1 MKVADDGAFC
11 AQLPIRRYCCQFEVK
26 TAESSR
32 WCASSQIGSST
43 LLSSAFASL
52 FQSSHL
58 RFPTGACCDLFHS
71 PVHFVSCVRFNCFS
85 MYYATPVGQASN
97 PGPDSEGIRL
107 AICNP
112 TAVHKKVD
120 LQLKFNAQIIVASET
135 SATNII
141 QKQVSSDLKS
151 KGFRSFWS
159 PPVAPKKATIDNR
172 PSFRG
177 EAVGSAVFTSM
188 PCRQMRCD
196 LPVALKES
204 QRFSACVVRFAT
216 VEILVIAIYGF
227 ANRYREGK
235 RPNDLL
241 LASMIPV
248 ITEVG
253 LPFII
258 CGDFNEPVEKLPSYK
273 YFKDLGAVEAF
284 KLYFAKTGVM
294 LPPTCG
300 GSTRNDTAVFH
311 PAVAEWILDMSVPSE
326 HQIDV
331 HTPLFI
337 QLSCQKITI
346 PRSVWKLPKT
356 WAPSA
361 PASDNIAKFYKHV
374 DFYEFF

>member
-1 MKVADDGAFC
+1 
-11 AQLPIRRYCCQFEVK
+11 
-26 TAESSR
+26 
-32 WCASSQIGSST
+32 
-43 LLSSAFASL
+43 
-52 FQSSHL
+52 
-58 RFPTGACCDLFHS
+58 
-71 PVHFVSCVRFNCFS
+71 
-85 MYYATPVGQASN
+85 MYYATPVGQAPN

-112 TAVHKKVD
+112 TAVHKKFD

-135 SATNII
+135 SATNIF

-159 PPVAPKKATIDNR
+159 PPVAPKKATIDIIDNR

-258 CGDFNEPVEKLPSYK
+258 CGDFNGPVEKLPSYK

-284 KLYFAKTGVM
+284 KWYFAKTGVM

-346 PRSVWKLPKT
+346 PRSIWKLPKT
-356 WAPSA
+356 WAPFA